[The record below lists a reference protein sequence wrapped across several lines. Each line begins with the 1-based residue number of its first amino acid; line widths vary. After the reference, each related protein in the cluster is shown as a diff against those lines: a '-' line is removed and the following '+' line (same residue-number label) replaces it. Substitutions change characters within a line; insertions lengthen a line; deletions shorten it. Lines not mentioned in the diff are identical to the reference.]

1 MDSDDILRI
10 SSIITLPCKLFLYVV
25 AAMGLS
31 SMPSRTVIPLSSSPR
46 DKPPA
51 PQNKSIASRLM
62 SLNAILILL
71 SLSLTN
77 YLILHY

>member
-31 SMPSRTVIPLSSSPR
+31 SMPSRTVIPGSV
-46 DKPPA
+46 
-51 PQNKSIASRLM
+51 
-62 SLNAILILL
+62 
-71 SLSLTN
+71 N
-77 YLILHY
+77 YSV